1 MAAILLVLQSLVGLP
16 LLVLMTKGTVVALG
30 AMLLAAALRRQHLG
44 DKGGLPLVAA
54 ILLLTGASAIWA
66 VDPPGTLAK
75 TIQLATF
82 LAALL
87 AMRGYA
93 DAWSES
99 ERETLIRWSLIGWG
113 IAAAIPAIDAV
124 LHKPI
129 AVLIASVPWVNPRG
143 SRLLSASA
151 FVYKNCA
158 VILTMTALPV
168 FAELLRRRR
177 WIPLAAAAA
186 FLLIAILYTGSSSAL
201 MALLAG
207 VLAWGLH
214 WLCPRAMRWVMSVGV
229 VVLPLAM
236 PLVPM
241 FVDRVAVTRAIPNFP
256 PSFYQRLEIW
266 NFALER
272 IRERPILGWGF
283 DAARAIPGG
292 NDKFHVSFQVPWM
305 PEFYETSTEFMPLHP
320 HNGGLQIW
328 LELGG
333 VGALLL
339 AVALWRLVQTQV
351 GPTRESS
358 VMAGFVA
365 AALVPSTVAF
375 GMTQSWWLALLAM
388 TWAAIKALPVGSK
401 TSGDQ

>member
-30 AMLLAAALRRQHLG
+30 TMLLAAALRRQHLG
-44 DKGGLPLVAA
+44 DKSGLPLVAA

-66 VDPPGTLAK
+66 VDPAVTLAK
-75 TIQLATF
+75 TMQLAGF

-113 IAAAIPAIDAV
+113 IAATIPAIDAV
-124 LHKPI
+124 VHKPI
-129 AVLIASVPWVNPRG
+129 VALISSVAGVNPRG
-143 SRLLSASA
+143 SKLLSSGA

-158 VILTMTALPV
+158 VILTLTALPV
-168 FAELLRRRR
+168 FAELLRRRH
-177 WIPLAAAAA
+177 WVALGGGAVL
-186 FLLIAILYTGSSSAL
+186 LLIAVFYTGSSSAL

-207 VLAWGLH
+207 AVAWGLH
-214 WLCPRAMRWVMSVGV
+214 WLFPRLMRWVMSIGV

-272 IRERPILGWGF
+272 IRERPILGWGL
-283 DAARAIPGG
+283 DAARSIPGG
-292 NDKFHVSFQVPWM
+292 TDKFHVSFQVPWM
-305 PEFYETSTEFMPLHP
+305 PEFYETSTQFMPLHP

-339 AVALWRLVQTQV
+339 AFVLWRLVRSQV
-351 GPTRESS
+351 GATRESS
-358 VMAGFVA
+358 VMAGFIA

-375 GMTQSWWLALLAM
+375 GMAQSWWLALLAM

-401 TSGDQ
+401 TSGDE

>member
-1 MAAILLVLQSLVGLP
+1 MAAGLLVLQSLVGLP

-30 AMLLAAALRRQHLG
+30 AMLLAAAARRQRLG
-44 DKGGLPLVAA
+44 DSSGLPLAAA
-54 ILLLTGASAIWA
+54 ILLLAGASAIWA
-66 VDPPGTLAK
+66 VDPAETLAK
-75 TIQLATF
+75 TLQVALF

-87 AMRGYA
+87 ALRGYA
-93 DAWSES
+93 DTWSES
-99 ERETLIRWSLIGWG
+99 ERETLIRWSIVGWG
-113 IAAAIPAIDAV
+113 IATAIPAIDAV

-129 AVLIASVPWVNPRG
+129 VALISSVAGVDPRASA
-143 SRLLSASA
+143 LLSQSA
-151 FVYKNCA
+151 FVHKNSA
-158 VILTMTALPV
+158 VILTLTALPV

-177 WIPLAAAAA
+177 WIPLGAAVA
-186 FLLIAILYTGSSSAL
+186 FLLVAIVDTGSSSAL
-201 MALLAG
+201 MALLVG
-207 VLAWGLH
+207 VLAWGGH
-214 WLCPRAMRWVMSVGV
+214 WLCPLLMRWVMSVGV

-266 NFALER
+266 NFTLDR
-272 IRERPILGWGF
+272 IKEHPFLGWGF

-305 PEFYETSTEFMPLHP
+305 PEFYETSAQFMPLHP

-339 AVALWRLVQTQV
+339 AVVLWRLVQTQV

-375 GMTQSWWLALLAM
+375 GMAQSWWLALLAM

-401 TSGDQ
+401 TLGDQ

>member
-1 MAAILLVLQSLVGLP
+1 MAAGLLVLQSLVGLP

-30 AMLLAAALRRQHLG
+30 AMLLAAAARRQHLG
-44 DKGGLPLVAA
+44 DRSGLPLAAA
-54 ILLLTGASAIWA
+54 ILLLAGASAIWA
-66 VDPPGTLAK
+66 VDPAETLAK
-75 TIQLATF
+75 TVQIALF

-87 AMRGYA
+87 ALRGYA
-93 DAWSES
+93 DTWSES
-99 ERETLIRWSLIGWG
+99 ERETLIRWSIVGWG

-129 AVLIASVPWVNPRG
+129 VALISSVAGVDPRASA
-143 SRLLSASA
+143 LLSQSA
-151 FVYKNCA
+151 FVHKNSA
-158 VILTMTALPV
+158 VILTLTALPV

-177 WIPLAAAAA
+177 WAPLGAAVA
-186 FLLIAILYTGSSSAL
+186 FVLVAIVDTGSSSAL
-201 MALLAG
+201 MALLVG

-214 WLCPRAMRWVMSVGV
+214 WLCPLLMRWVMSVGV

-266 NFALER
+266 NFALDR
-272 IRERPILGWGF
+272 IKEHPFLGWGF

-292 NDKFHVSFQVPWM
+292 SDKFHVSFQVPWM
-305 PEFYETSTEFMPLHP
+305 PEFYEASAQFMPLHP

-339 AVALWRLVQTQV
+339 AVVLWRLVQTQV
-351 GPTRESS
+351 GPTRASS

-365 AALVPSTVAF
+365 AALVPATVAF
-375 GMTQSWWLALLAM
+375 GMAQSWWLALLAM

>member
-1 MAAILLVLQSLVGLP
+1 LAAILLVLQSLVTLP
-16 LLVLMTKGTVVALG
+16 LLVLMTKGTVVAL
-30 AMLLAAALRRQHLG
+30 ATMLLAAAMRRQHLG
-44 DKGGLPLVAA
+44 DKNGLPLVAL
-54 ILLLTGASAIWA
+54 ILLFAGASAIWA
-66 VDPPGTLAK
+66 VDPSDTLAK
-75 TIQLATF
+75 TMQLAAIF
-82 LAALL
+82 AAML
-87 AMRGYA
+87 AMRGYV

-113 IAAAIPAIDAV
+113 VAATIPAIDAV

-129 AVLIASVPWVNPRG
+129 VALISAVAGVDPRASK
-143 SRLLSASA
+143 LLSSNA

-158 VILTMTALPV
+158 VILTLTGLPV

-177 WIPLAAAAA
+177 WILLGAAAV
-186 FLLIAILYTGSSSAL
+186 LLVVAILYTGSSSAL
-201 MALLAG
+201 MALFAG
-207 VLAWGLH
+207 ILAWGLH
-214 WLCPRAMRWVMSVGV
+214 WLCPRAMRWAMSLGV
-229 VVLPLAM
+229 VAMPLAM

-241 FVDRVAVTRAIPNFP
+241 LIDRVAVTRAIPHFP

-292 NDKFHVSFQVPWM
+292 TDKFQVSFQVPWM
-305 PEFYETSTEFMPLHP
+305 TEFYETSTQFMPLHP

-339 AVALWRLVQTQV
+339 AFVLWRLVRTQV
-351 GPTRESS
+351 GPGRESS
-358 VMAGFVA
+358 LMAGFVA

-375 GMTQSWWLALLAM
+375 GIAQSWWLALLLF
-388 TWAAIKALPVGSK
+388 TWATIKALPVGSK
-401 TSGDQ
+401 ASGNQ

>member
-1 MAAILLVLQSLVGLP
+1 MSAVLLVLQSLVALP
-16 LLVLMTKGTVVALG
+16 LLVLMTKGTVVAVG
-30 AMLLAAALRRQHLG
+30 AMLLAAATRRQRLG
-44 DKGGLPLVAA
+44 DRSGLPLAAA

-66 VDPPGTLAK
+66 VDPAGTLEK
-75 TIQLATF
+75 TVQLAAV
-82 LAALL
+82 LAVLL

-113 IAAAIPAIDAV
+113 VAALLPAIDAV
-124 LHKPI
+124 AHRPVVASI
-129 AVLIASVPWVNPRG
+129 SAVFDVDPRAYKFLSVD
-143 SRLLSASA
+143 A
-151 FVYKNCA
+151 FVHKNCA
-158 VILTMTALPV
+158 VVLVLTAFPI

-177 WIPLAAAAA
+177 LILLAAAAA
-186 FLLIAILYTGSSSAL
+186 LLLVAIFYTGSSSAL

-207 VLAWGLH
+207 VLVWGLH
-214 WLCPRAMRWVMSVGV
+214 WLCPRLMRLVLSLGV

-241 FVDRVAVTRAIPNFP
+241 LIDRVAVTRAIPNFP

-272 IRERPILGWGF
+272 ICERPLLGWGF
-283 DAARAIPGG
+283 DAARSIPGG
-292 NDKFHVSFQVPWM
+292 REKFHVSFSVPWM
-305 PEFYETSTEFMPLHP
+305 PEFYETSTQFMPLHP

-328 LELGG
+328 LELGA

-339 AVALWRLVQTQV
+339 AFTLWRLVRREV
-351 GPTRESS
+351 GPSRESS

-375 GMTQSWWLALLAM
+375 GMAQSWWLALLVM
-388 TWAAIKALPVGSK
+388 TWMTIKALPVGSLP
-401 TSGDQ
+401 SGHE

>member
-30 AMLLAAALRRQHLG
+30 VMLLAAVLRRQHLG
-44 DKGGLPLVAA
+44 DKSGLPLVAA

-66 VDPPGTLAK
+66 VDPAETLAK
-75 TIQLATF
+75 TMQVAGV

-87 AMRGYA
+87 ALRGYA
-93 DAWSES
+93 DAWSET
-99 ERETLIRWSLIGWG
+99 ERETLIRWTLVGWG
-113 IAAAIPAIDAV
+113 VAAAIPALDAV

-129 AVLIASVPWVNPRG
+129 VALISSVAGVDPRAYK
-143 SRLLSASA
+143 LLSQSA
-151 FVYKNCA
+151 FVHKNCA
-158 VILTMTALPV
+158 VILTVTALPV
-168 FAELLRRRR
+168 FAELLRRRS
-177 WIPLAAAAA
+177 WVPLGAAAV
-186 FLLIAILYTGSSSAL
+186 FLPFAILYTGSSSAL
-201 MALLAG
+201 MAMFVGG
-207 VLAWGLH
+207 VAWGLH
-214 WLCPRAMRWVMSVGV
+214 WLWPRMMRWVMSIGV

-256 PSFYQRLEIW
+256 LSFYQRLEIW

-283 DAARAIPGG
+283 DAARVIPGG
-292 NDKFHVSFQVPWM
+292 TDKFHVSFQVPWM
-305 PEFYETSTEFMPLHP
+305 PEFYETSTQFMPLHP

-339 AVALWRLVQTQV
+339 AVVLWRLVRTQV
-351 GPTRESS
+351 GATRESS

-375 GMTQSWWLALLAM
+375 GMAQSWWLALLAM

-401 TSGDQ
+401 ASGDQ